1 MGSNGTMGARLAL
14 AIILA
19 AGVLSSPASGQVGNV
34 KAPRKIKEAKPVY
47 PRESLEIGDEG
58 AVILEL
64 SVAASGIVEDARILW
79 SRCQRLDKA
88 AVATV
93 RQWRYEHVRINGQAV
108 PYNVVA
114 TVSFRRSTIV
124 KPRAPLARACKWAE
138 PPKPIT

>member
-1 MGSNGTMGARLAL
+1 MGLRFAL
-14 AIILA
+14 AFVLA
-19 AGVLSSPASGQVGNV
+19 VGVLGSPAWGQASGQV
-34 KAPRKIKEAKPVY
+34 KAPRKITDAKPVY

-58 AVILEL
+58 AVVLEL
-64 SVAASGIVEDARILW
+64 SVAASGVVEGARIVW

-93 RQWRYEHVRINGQAV
+93 RQWRYEQVRVNGEPQ

-114 TVSFRRSTIV
+114 TVSFRRPKIA
-124 KPRAPLARACKWAE
+124 KPRAPSSEACKWIE